1 MKPVSAAA
9 ALQRAS
15 RQRGG
20 EAAWNER
27 AGRLFEELERPART
41 MVRRAFRGA
50 FSADE
55 LDDIYAS
62 AWAGTLRA
70 LGGRSAELSDDE
82 IRSYLLTAVANQA
95 GKELRRRRRKP
106 TAPLELVRSVP
117 DEADTPDEAATSA
130 EQSRVTRDLL
140 ASLPPRRRAVMLL
153 RYGWGLD
160 PSQVCALVK
169 GLSPR
174 AYRKEITRGV
184 EELSAKMRALERGEW
199 CADREPVLRA
209 YAAGLADADQRRQ
222 ARAHLAHCRECTGFV
237 ARLSGH
243 LHDLGS
249 AGALTTA
256 IDGVDGR
263 LSLADRV
270 ADLGERARDAASGLF
285 ARGGS
290 SGAEEAASHVAAAGG
305 IRGAGAA
312 GAGVVAKLAGL
323 SAAGKVAVACVG
335 AAAVVPCV
343 SVLSGDREQ
352 EPKRVRSAPA
362 PERAQAERPPARTPE
377 VEVLPTQVGNEAPPS
392 PPPDFSPAP
401 EPRAPQ
407 QSEPVEPVEPVA
419 PSEPVPVEEAP
430 ASDFSFGAESAS
442 AAPAPAPAPSSPPA
456 TPTPSGGSDSGGG
469 GAPQGGDFAF
479 GQ

>member
-1 MKPVSAAA
+1 MKPASAA

-15 RQRGG
+15 RQRRG
-20 EAAWNER
+20 EHSWDER
-27 AGRLFEELERPART
+27 AGRLFTEFERPARA

-62 AWAGTLRA
+62 AWVGTLRA
-70 LGGRSAELSDDE
+70 LAGRAAELSDDE

-106 TAPLELVRSVP
+106 TAPLELVRAVP
-117 DEADTPDEAATSA
+117 DAADTPDERATNS

-140 ASLPPRRRAVMLL
+140 TSLPPRRRAVMLL
-153 RYGWGLD
+153 RYGWGLE

-184 EELSAKMRALERGEW
+184 EELSEKMRVLERGEW
-199 CADREPVLRA
+199 CAEREPVLRA
-209 YAAGLADADQRRQ
+209 YASGLADADQQRQ
-222 ARAHLAHCRECTGFV
+222 ARAHLAHCRECTDFV

-243 LHDLGS
+243 LHDLG
-249 AGALTTA
+249 GAVALPGA
-256 IDGVDGR
+256 IDGLDGH
-263 LSLADRV
+263 LSLGDRLAD
-270 ADLGERARDAASGLF
+270 AGERARDAASGLF

-290 SGAEEAASHVAAAGG
+290 SGADEAASQVAAAGG
-305 IRGAGAA
+305 LRGAGAA

-323 SAAGKVAVACVG
+323 GAAGKIAVACVG

-343 SVLSGDREQ
+343 SVLTGDREDQ
-352 EPKRVRSAPA
+352 ARRGTVEQVRTKKARAPA
-362 PERAQAERPPARTPE
+362 PAP
-377 VEVLPTQVGNEAPPS
+377 EVLPTQVGDQPDGPPTS
-392 PPPDFSPAP
+392 GFAP
-401 EPRAPQ
+401 EPEPRPPQ
-407 QSEPVEPVEPVA
+407 QSEPAPSQPVEA
-419 PSEPVPVEEAP
+419 SEPVPVEQATS
-430 ASDFSFGAESAS
+430 SDFSFGAGTAS
-442 AAPAPAPAPSSPPA
+442 ATPSQAPSPAPESPSA
-456 TPTPSGGSDSGGG
+456 GGGSDSGGG

-479 GQ
+479 GS